1 MSFLHNKVNAWI
13 TGHKGFL
20 GKELVE
26 NLKKEFEIIKIS
38 RNDLIESNRYF
49 TKKIPLDL
57 IKKNNFKKFKDNILF
72 HLATLYNPN
81 PKSNEE
87 ISQIIESNFLFGLR
101 LFQHLGYNFF
111 SKVLLTQSYLE
122 LHKNSSKSIYCQTK
136 SLFSSEIERIIPGK
150 VVKVY
155 IYDTFGLFDKRN
167 KLINIWLKQLILNQ
181 TVTIFSEKTKI
192 NLSNKEFIAKIISSI
207 NFVDPGKYEIRS
219 EVELTLI
226 ELFYLLKDITNSKSK
241 FILEKNS
248 SIKIPKKY
256 KSLSQILNIHYTLK
270 DFKKDIVKILNKEIK
285 I

>member
-1 MSFLHNKVNAWI
+1 MSLLNNKTNAWI

-20 GKELVE
+20 GKELVK
-26 NLKKEFEIIKIS
+26 NLKREFEVFKIS
-38 RNDLIESNRYF
+38 RNDIIESNKYF
-49 TKKIPLDL
+49 TKKIPIDS
-57 IKKNNFKKFKDNILF
+57 IKKNDLKKFKNNFLF

-81 PKSNEE
+81 PKSKEE
-87 ISQIIESNFLFGLR
+87 ISQIIESNLLFGLR

-111 SKVLLTQSYLE
+111 SKILLTQSYTE
-122 LHKNSSKSIYCQTK
+122 LYKKLSKNVYSQTK
-136 SLFSSEIERIIPGK
+136 SFFASEIEKK
-150 VVKVY
+150 VPEKVIKVY

-167 KLINIWLKQLILNQ
+167 KLINIWLKQLALNQ

-192 NLSNKEFIAKIISSI
+192 NISSKEFVTKIISSI
-207 NFVDPGKYEIRS
+207 NFIDPGKYEIRS

>member
-1 MSFLHNKVNAWI
+1 MSFFNKKINAWI
-13 TGHKGFL
+13 TGYNGFI
-20 GKELVE
+20 GKELVK
-26 NLKKEFEIIKIS
+26 NLDQDFEIFKIS
-38 RNDLIESNRYF
+38 RNDIVESNKF
-49 TKKIPLDL
+49 FPKKVSISSL
-57 IKKNNFKKFKDNILF
+57 KKNNIKRFKNNYLF

-81 PKSNEE
+81 PKSKEE
-87 ISQIIESNFLFGLR
+87 ISQIIESNLLFGLR
-101 LFQHLGYNFF
+101 LFQHFGYNFF
-111 SKVLLTQSYLE
+111 SKILLTQSYAE
-122 LHKNSSKSIYCQTK
+122 LHKNLSKNIYCQTK

-226 ELFYLLKDITNSKSK
+226 ELFYLLKDITNSKSR
-241 FILEKNS
+241 FILKKNTPINVS
-248 SIKIPKKY
+248 KKY
-256 KSLSQILNIHYTLK
+256 KSLSQVVDIHYTLK
-270 DFKKDIVKILNKEIK
+270 DFKKDIVKILKKEMK

>member
-192 NLSNKEFIAKIISSI
+192 NLSNKEFIAKIISNINSI
-207 NFVDPGKYEIRS
+207 APGKYEIRS
-219 EVELTLI
+219 EVELTLV
-226 ELFYLLKDITNSKSK
+226 ELFYLLKDITNSKSR
-241 FILEKNS
+241 FILKKNTPINVS
-248 SIKIPKKY
+248 KKY
-256 KSLSQILNIHYTLK
+256 KSLSQVVDIHYTLK
-270 DFKKDIVKILNKEIK
+270 DFKKDIVKILKKEMK